1 MGLKSGTAKLS
12 AKRHNLIMWPGGR
25 SLVELKP
32 KTAYAS
38 YTELTDE
45 KQTRPK
51 DQGWEQNIHFARSK
65 PESVG

>member
-1 MGLKSGTAKLS
+1 M
-12 AKRHNLIMWPGGR
+12 
-25 SLVELKP
+25 ELKP